1 MDAGY
6 ESIKKIKKTHKMN
19 KNSKSIIIERIK
31 KGLSKARFRKNLK
44 ETDNKDLIFKKSDKL
59 LIETFKEELTKI
71 NGEYYYFTA
80 EEELVKELKAFK
92 NELSPV
98 YCSDKDLIK
107 YLEKANISCH
117 TSFEHTEIKTGIS
130 SCEYLIARFGSVMVS
145 SALPGARK
153 VFSYPHT
160 HIVIAKENQLVAE
173 LEDALEGIKRK
184 YGSQLPSQII
194 NITGPSRTA
203 DIEKTLILGAHG
215 PKRFMVFVLKS

>member
-1 MDAGY
+1 MD
-6 ESIKKIKKTHKMN
+6 
-19 KNSKSIIIERIK
+19 KNSKSIIIKRIK
-31 KGLSKARFRKNLK
+31 NGLSKARFKKNLK
-44 ETDNKDLIFKKSDKL
+44 ETGNKDLIFKKSEKP
-59 LIETFKEELTKI
+59 LIETFKEELIKI
-71 NGEYYYFTA
+71 NGEYYYFNT
-80 EEELVKELKAFK
+80 EEAFIKQLKEIN

-107 YLEKANISCH
+107 YLEKANISYH
-117 TSFEHTEIKTGIS
+117 TSFEHMEIKTGIS

-145 SALPGARK
+145 SALAGARK

-173 LEDALEGIKRK
+173 LEDALDGIKLK